1 LILFFDKKKVKET
14 YHENCFPSSFDMTF
28 DLRPKHKFS
37 KKRTFVMFRKQISF
51 PLCLGTRHD
60 LQGKEI
66 KRPEDRTFSVGLLL
80 ALVLT

>member
-1 LILFFDKKKVKET
+1 
-14 YHENCFPSSFDMTF
+14 
-28 DLRPKHKFS
+28 
-37 KKRTFVMFRKQISF
+37 MFRKQISF